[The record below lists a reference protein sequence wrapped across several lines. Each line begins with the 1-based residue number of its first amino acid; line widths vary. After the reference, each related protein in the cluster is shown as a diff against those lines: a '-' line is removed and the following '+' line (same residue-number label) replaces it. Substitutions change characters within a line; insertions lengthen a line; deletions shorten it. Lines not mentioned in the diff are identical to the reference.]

1 MPHRS
6 RLSREI
12 ARANLHCV
20 ICKCTENKACILEN
34 GKPCSW
40 VSPGLCNNPA
50 CIAQALVNDPT
61 EGDVGIGQ
69 EGFPLSRDFEEDNET
84 AYLDGFPIDE
94 LEEED
99 SGLILPNF

>member
-12 ARANLHCV
+12 ARANLHCL
-20 ICKCTENKACILEN
+20 ICKCTENNACILEN

-50 CIAQALVNDPT
+50 CVAQALVS
-61 EGDVGIGQ
+61 DVEPMLG
-69 EGFPLSRDFEEDNET
+69 EDSG
-84 AYLDGFPIDE
+84 LDGFPLDDYDDDGE
-94 LEEED
+94 
-99 SGLILPNF
+99 LILPNY

>member
-20 ICKCTENKACILEN
+20 ICKCTENNACILEG

-40 VSPGLCNNPA
+40 VSPGLCSNPA
-50 CIAQALVNDPT
+50 CIAQALIGDPT
-61 EGDVGIGQ
+61 EGDVG
-69 EGFPLSRDFEEDNET
+69 
-84 AYLDGFPIDE
+84 LDGFPLGE

-99 SGLILPNF
+99 AGLILPNF